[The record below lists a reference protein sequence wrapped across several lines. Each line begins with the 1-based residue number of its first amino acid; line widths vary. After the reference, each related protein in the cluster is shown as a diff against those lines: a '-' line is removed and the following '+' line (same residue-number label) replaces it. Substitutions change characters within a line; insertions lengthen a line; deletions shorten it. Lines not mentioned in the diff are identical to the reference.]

1 MAYFDMSDETLM
13 RRLVMKSI
21 SNMPDVQRK
30 SVIAEYHQAGQ
41 LELVFT
47 IGGVECDLVAFVQAM
62 EEHCDNVRQNV
73 RTEAVAIAKTMVADE
88 LQNVV
93 NKLSVAVD
101 DIVDGIE
108 FKEN

>member
-1 MAYFDMSDETLM
+1 MHQFDLSDETLLK
-13 RRLVMKSI
+13 RLVLRSI
-21 SNMPDVQRK
+21 GEMPAEQRH
-30 SVIAEYHQAGQ
+30 SVIEQYHRDGQ
-41 LELVFT
+41 LPLVFT

-101 DIVDGIE
+101 DIVDSIE
-108 FKEN
+108 FK

>member
-1 MAYFDMSDETLM
+1 MHQFDLSDETLLK
-13 RRLVMKSI
+13 RLVVRSI
-21 SNMPDVQRK
+21 GDMPAEQRH
-30 SVIAEYHQAGQ
+30 SVIEQYHRDGQ
-41 LELVFT
+41 LPLVFT

-93 NKLSVAVD
+93 AKLSAAAD
-101 DIVDGIE
+101 EIVDNIK
-108 FKEN
+108 FK